1 MPGADLPLSGRSR
14 PSMRTGSDD
23 MQQTTSNLTMMRRM
37 ARLMK
42 PLTGTEGKAILCGS
56 LGHLFAVWSMMTAAA
71 ALIGLVMDWPPLNG
85 QWVIWA
91 LVAVLTALSRGV
103 MAYGEQYYNHEM
115 AFSMLRDIRTT
126 VFDKMRSLAPAGL
139 RDQARGDMVTVITN
153 DIELLE
159 IFYAHTL
166 SPIAIA
172 LLTSLANL
180 ALLTWLSPWIGLA
193 ALVSYLIVGLLIPM
207 LSARPTFKVA
217 VKERTAQANL
227 HSLLLET
234 LQGRTELA
242 GLGALGNT
250 RRRVEAATGQML
262 DARRRTTERTIAN
275 DMVTIVVTLI
285 CAGTFTLMTC
295 WLGSKGLVDPA
306 RGMIGL
312 VGFLSSFAPL
322 IPVARLGA
330 GLQPTLA
337 AARRVFLL
345 LDKEPPVR
353 EVESDHGNPLTEF
366 AGEEARAVSFSYAG
380 KTDTGKNDPG
390 KADPSEYGG
399 RIAILDNLDLS
410 IKHGELIG
418 VQGANGVGKS
428 TLIDLLMRFQER
440 SGGDLTVSSLPIE
453 TIRTADLRVQQT
465 LVSQDTYIFSLTL
478 ADNIALARPDASRED
493 IEQAAYDA
501 CLDDLIDQLPDGLDH
516 LLADNGSDLS
526 EGQRQRVALARAF
539 LSSAPLMFLDEP
551 TSNMDALLEGRVLTS
566 LIERKGDRTCL
577 IVSHRPSVLARVD
590 RLLTLDDGKLISA

>member
-1 MPGADLPLSGRSR
+1 
-14 PSMRTGSDD
+14 MRTGSDD

-42 PLTGTEGKAILCGS
+42 PLAGTEGKAILYGI
-56 LGHLFAVWSMMTAAA
+56 LGHLFAVWSMMAAAA
-71 ALIGLVMDWPPLNG
+71 ALIGLVTDWPPLNG
-85 QWVIWA
+85 QWVVWA

-139 RDQARGDMVTVITN
+139 RNQARGDMVTVITN

-172 LLTSLANL
+172 LVTSLANL
-180 ALLTWLSPWIGLA
+180 ALLTWLSPWMGLA
-193 ALVSYLIVGLLIPM
+193 ALISYLIVGLLIPI

-217 VKERTAQANL
+217 MQERTAQANL

-250 RRRVEAATGQML
+250 RRRVGVATDQML
-262 DARRRTTERTIAN
+262 DARGRTSGRTIAN
-275 DMVTIVVTLI
+275 DLVTNVVTLI
-285 CAGTFTLMTC
+285 CAGVFTLMAC
-295 WLGSKGLVDPA
+295 RLGSAGLVDPA

-337 AARRVFLL
+337 AARRVFSL

-353 EVESDHGNPLTEF
+353 EVESGHGNPLTEF
-366 AGEEARAVSFSYAG
+366 TGEEAKAVSFSYAG
-380 KTDTGKNDPG
+380 KTDTGK
-390 KADPSEYGG
+390 YGG
-399 RIAILDNLDLS
+399 RISVLDGLDLS
-410 IKHGELIG
+410 IKPGELIG
-418 VQGANGVGKS
+418 IQGANGVGKS

-440 SGGDLTVSSLPIE
+440 SGGDLTVSGLPIE
-453 TIRTADLRVQQT
+453 TIHTADLRAQQA

-493 IEQAAYDA
+493 IEQAAHDA

-539 LSSAPLMFLDEP
+539 LSSAPFMLLDEP
-551 TSNMDALLEGRVLTS
+551 TSNMDALLEGHVLS
-566 LIERKGDRTCL
+566 KLIERKGDRTCL

-590 RLLTLDDGKLISA
+590 RLLTLQDGRLISA

>member
-1 MPGADLPLSGRSR
+1 
-14 PSMRTGSDD
+14 

-42 PLTGTEGKAILCGS
+42 PLAGTEGKAILCGS
-56 LGHLFAVWSMMTAAA
+56 LGHLFAVWSMMAAAA
-71 ALIGLVMDWPPLNG
+71 ALIGLVADWPPLNG
-85 QWVIWA
+85 QWVVWA
-91 LVAVLTALSRGV
+91 LVAVLTALSRGI

-172 LLTSLANL
+172 LVTSLANL
-180 ALLTWLSPWIGLA
+180 ALLTWLSPWMGLA
-193 ALVSYLIVGLLIPM
+193 AVISYLIVGLLIPI

-217 VKERTAQANL
+217 MKERTAQANL

-242 GLGALGNT
+242 GLGALENT
-250 RRRVEAATGQML
+250 RRRVGAATDQML
-262 DARRRTTERTIAN
+262 NARGRTSGRTIAN
-275 DMVTIVVTLI
+275 DMVTNVVTLI
-285 CAGTFTLMTC
+285 CVGVFTLMAC
-295 WLGSKGLVDPA
+295 HLGSAGLVDPA
-306 RGMIGL
+306 RGIIGL
-312 VGFLSSFAPL
+312 IGFLSSFAPL

-337 AARRVFLL
+337 AARRVFSL

-353 EVESDHGNPLTEF
+353 EVESDHGNPLAEF
-366 AGEEARAVSFSYAG
+366 TGEEAKAVSFSYAG
-380 KTDTGKNDPG
+380 KTDSDKH
-390 KADPSEYGG
+390 GG
-399 RIAILDNLDLS
+399 RVSVLDNLDLS
-410 IKHGELIG
+410 IKPGELIG
-418 VQGANGVGKS
+418 IQGANGVGKS

-440 SGGDLTVSSLPIE
+440 SGGSLTVSGLPIE
-453 TIRTADLRVQQT
+453 TIRTADLRAQQT
-465 LVSQDTYIFSLTL
+465 LVSQDTYIFGLTL
-478 ADNIALARPDASRED
+478 ADNIALARPGAGRVD
-493 IEQAAYDA
+493 IEQAAHDA

-516 LLADNGSDLS
+516 LLSDNGSDLS
-526 EGQRQRVALARAF
+526 EGQRQRIALARAF
-539 LSSAPLMFLDEP
+539 LSSAPFMLLDEP
-551 TSNMDALLEGRVLTS
+551 TSNMDALLEGRVLTR
-566 LIERKGDRTCL
+566 LIERKDDRTCL
-577 IVSHRPSVLARVD
+577 IVSHRPSILARVD
-590 RLLTLDDGKLISA
+590 RLLTLRNGRLVSG

>member
-1 MPGADLPLSGRSR
+1 
-14 PSMRTGSDD
+14 MRTGSED

-42 PLTGTEGKAILCGS
+42 PLAGTEGKAILCGS
-56 LGHLFAVWSMMTAAA
+56 LGHLFAVWSMMAAAA
-71 ALIGLVMDWPPLNG
+71 ALIGLVTDWPPLSG
-85 QWVIWA
+85 QWVVWA

-172 LLTSLANL
+172 LVTSLANL
-180 ALLTWLSPWIGLA
+180 ALLTWLSPWMGLA
-193 ALVSYLIVGLLIPM
+193 ALVSYLIVGLLIPI

-217 VKERTAQANL
+217 MKERTAQANL

-250 RRRVEAATGQML
+250 RRRVGDATDQML
-262 DARRRTTERTIAN
+262 DARGRTSGQTIAN
-275 DMVTIVVTLI
+275 DLVTNVVTLI
-285 CAGTFTLMTC
+285 CAGVFTLMAC
-295 WLGSKGLVDPA
+295 RLGSAGLVDPA
-306 RGMIGL
+306 RGIIGL

-337 AARRVFLL
+337 AARRVFAL

-366 AGEEARAVSFSYAG
+366 TGEEAKAVSFSYAG
-380 KTDTGKNDPG
+380 KTDTGKKEPG
-390 KADPSEYGG
+390 KTDSSEHGG
-399 RIAILDNLDLS
+399 RIAVLDKLDLF
-410 IKHGELIG
+410 IKPGELIG
-418 VQGANGVGKS
+418 IQGANGVGKS

-440 SGGDLTVSSLPIE
+440 SGGSLTVSGLPIE
-453 TIRTADLRVQQT
+453 TIRTADLRAQQT

-493 IEQAAYDA
+493 IEKAAHDA

-526 EGQRQRVALARAF
+526 DGQRQRVALARAF
-539 LSSAPLMFLDEP
+539 LSSAPFMLLDEP
-551 TSNMDALLEGRVLTS
+551 TSNMDALLEGRVLTR

-590 RLLTLDDGKLISA
+590 RLLTLQDGRLVSV

>member
-1 MPGADLPLSGRSR
+1 
-14 PSMRTGSDD
+14 
-23 MQQTTSNLTMMRRM
+23 MQQTTGNLAMMRRM

-42 PLTGTEGKAILCGS
+42 PLAGTEGKAILCGS
-56 LGHLFAVWSMMTAAA
+56 LGHLFAVWSMMAAAA
-71 ALIGLVMDWPPLNG
+71 ALIGLVTDWPPLNG
-85 QWVIWA
+85 QWVVWA

-172 LLTSLANL
+172 LVTSLANL
-180 ALLTWLSPWIGLA
+180 ALLTWLSPWMGLA
-193 ALVSYLIVGLLIPM
+193 ALVSYLIVGLLIPI
-207 LSARPTFKVA
+207 LSARPIFKVA
-217 VKERTAQANL
+217 MQERTAQANL

-242 GLGALGNT
+242 GLGALENT
-250 RRRVEAATGQML
+250 RRRVGAATDQML
-262 DARRRTTERTIAN
+262 DARGRTSGRTIAN
-275 DMVTIVVTLI
+275 DLVTNVVTLI
-285 CAGTFTLMTC
+285 CAGAFTLMAC
-295 WLGSKGLVDPA
+295 HLGSAGLVNPVQ
-306 RGMIGL
+306 GMIGL

-337 AARRVFLL
+337 AARRVFSL

-353 EVESDHGNPLTEF
+353 EVESGHGNSLTEF
-366 AGEEARAVSFSYAG
+366 TGEEAKAVTFSYAG
-380 KTDTGKNDPG
+380 KTDTGKKEPG
-390 KADPSEYGG
+390 KTDSSEHGG
-399 RIAILDNLDLS
+399 RIAVLDKLDLS
-410 IKHGELIG
+410 IKPGELIG
-418 VQGANGVGKS
+418 IQGANGVGKS

-440 SGGDLTVSSLPIE
+440 SGGDLTVSGLSIE
-453 TIRTADLRVQQT
+453 TIRTADLRAQQT

-478 ADNIALARPDASRED
+478 ADNIALARPDAGRAD
-493 IEQAAYDA
+493 IEQAAHDA

-516 LLADNGSDLS
+516 LLADNGFDLS

-539 LSSAPLMFLDEP
+539 LSSAPFMLLDEP

-566 LIERKGDRTCL
+566 LIGRKGDRTCL

-590 RLLTLDDGKLISA
+590 RQLTLQDGRLVFA